1 MDIENELI
9 KLYYN
14 FIKTR
19 SIYGDVFQLFPD
31 VPQSFLKFPTIVF
44 KESNS
49 SDYIEGKTLNR
60 QEYMDR
66 LTYIVEIYS
75 KDIVVNNQKK
85 LSIEV
90 IKELKNLTHE
100 FFNQIGFRRISSS
113 KGEYLDLSI
122 DRHICIFDG
131 KINNWNG
138 KII

>member
-19 SIYGDVFQLFPD
+19 SIYGDIFRLFPD
-31 VPQSFLKFPTIVF
+31 TPQSFLDFPTIVF

-49 SDYIEGKTLNR
+49 SDYILGKTLNR